1 MKNNNSVN
9 REITVTDIV
18 LEYEDMLADVK
29 KELAK
34 EKAKTKAQ
42 EEKIEKA
49 NKALEVTRQNIG
61 RLRCSHKYK
70 PTDEKLAGL
79 IAYQQILAILK

>member
-1 MKNNNSVN
+1 MKTNNSVN

-18 LEYEDMLADVK
+18 LEYEEMLADVK

-49 NKALEVTRQNIG
+49 NKALAVTRQNIC